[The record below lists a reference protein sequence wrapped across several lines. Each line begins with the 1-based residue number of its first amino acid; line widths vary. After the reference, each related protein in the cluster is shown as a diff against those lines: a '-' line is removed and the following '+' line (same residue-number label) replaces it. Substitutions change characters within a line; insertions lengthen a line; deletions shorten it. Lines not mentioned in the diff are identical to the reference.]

1 MRWYFK
7 ARVLRQEFHSSG
19 KKYLRWKVCGF
30 AVMVLLALLWGA
42 PGSLAEDQ
50 ASVPVLV
57 YHRFGP
63 TVADGMTVK
72 TSVFAAQ
79 LQWLKDNGYTV
90 IPLRTLVD
98 YLQGRGAAPPPKSV
112 VITADDAHKTVYSEM
127 LPLVRKYHIP
137 VTLFVYPSCISNAS
151 YAMTWE
157 QLKKLQVTGLF
168 DLQSHT
174 FWHPNFKRDKKK
186 LKPAEYQK
194 EVETQLKK
202 SKAVLE
208 KRFGTQVDLLAWPFG
223 IYDDY
228 LEKEAQKAGYVM
240 AFSIDRRNASRSEKI
255 MAEPRY
261 LMVNGDGLKGFEAI
275 VTGRAQEKGHK
286 TY

>member
-1 MRWYFK
+1 MMRFFAAFLWL
-7 ARVLRQEFHSSG
+7 A
-19 KKYLRWKVCGF
+19 VCFCGP
-30 AVMVLLALLWGA
+30 AAA
-42 PGSLAEDQ
+42 ADDQ
-50 ASVPVLV
+50 VSVPVLC

-72 TSVFAAQ
+72 TEVFAAQ

-98 YLQGRGAAPPPKSV
+98 YLRGSGPPPPPKSV
-112 VITADDAHKTVYSEM
+112 VITADDAHKTVYSDM
-127 LPLVRKYHIP
+127 LPLVKKYNIP

-157 QLKKLQVTGLF
+157 QLKAVQQTGLF
-168 DLQSHT
+168 DLQGHT

-186 LKPAEYQK
+186 LKPAEYVK
-194 EVETQLKK
+194 LVETQLNK

-208 KRFGTQVDLLAWPFG
+208 KKLGTKIDLLAWPFG

-228 LEKEAQKAGYVM
+228 LEKEAQKSGYVV
-240 AFSIDRRNASRSEKI
+240 AFSIDRRHASKSEN
-255 MAEPRY
+255 MMSQPRY
-261 LMVNGDGLKGFEAI
+261 LMANGDGTKGFAAI
-275 VTGRAQEKGHK
+275 VSGHAQEKK
-286 TY
+286 KK